1 MRIAFLDFFARD
13 FHVDTPYQEAMGG
26 AQAAVCFAA
35 EALAR
40 RGHRVFLFSHTTESS
55 VQRGVT
61 CIPLKGM
68 DSQRLQELRFD
79 AVVLNQNAGFATV
92 KLPLRN
98 IFSHST
104 RLFLW
109 AHDAWDA
116 ATLQSLQLP
125 EERQAYD
132 GFIFLSRWHR
142 ESCVRT
148 FGLPPTKSH
157 VIEYGL
163 SPHFCSLFDAQTSIV
178 SHKTSPPVLAYIS
191 APYRGLELLLNVFP
205 ELRER
210 VPGVTLQVFSGMKV
224 YQPKG
229 GTEDAGFH
237 TLYQRCLSVEGVEY
251 RGPQPRGELV
261 EALKRVT
268 LLAYPNIFP
277 ETFCLSIAEAL
288 ASGCRVVSSALGAL
302 PETTLSLATLIPVD
316 PDMQRFESQFVD
328 AVVQVLQADL
338 AMDPSQREERLR
350 TQVETI
356 NAHYSWPIQAALW
369 EKVLS

>member
-13 FHVDTPYQEAMGG
+13 FHVETPYQEAMGG

-35 EALAR
+35 ETLAI
-40 RGHRVFLFSHTTESS
+40 RGHRVFLFSHTTEAS

-61 CIPLKGM
+61 CLPLKGV
-68 DSQRLQELRFD
+68 DAQRLQELRFD
-79 AVVLNQNAGFATV
+79 AVIVNQNAGFATV

-98 IFSHST
+98 IFYPST

-109 AHDAWDA
+109 AHDAWDS

-132 GFIFLSRWHR
+132 GFVFLSQWHR
-142 ESCVRT
+142 ETCVRT
-148 FGLPPTKSH
+148 FGLTSAQSH

-163 SPHFCSLFDAQTSIV
+163 SPHFCSLFDVQTSIV
-178 SHKTSPPVLAYIS
+178 SYKKSPPVLAYIS
-191 APYRGLELLLNVFP
+191 APYRGLELLLKVFP
-205 ELRER
+205 ELRAR

-224 YQPKG
+224 YQPEG
-229 GTEDAGFH
+229 GKEDAGYH
-237 TLYQRCLSVEGVEY
+237 ALYQRCLSLEGVEY
-251 RGPQPRGELV
+251 RGPQPRGALV

-268 LLAYPNIFP
+268 LLAYPNVFP

-316 PDMQRFESQFVD
+316 PDSQRFQAQFVD
-328 AVVQVLQADL
+328 AVVQVLQADQTM
-338 AMDPSQREERLR
+338 APAQREASLR
-350 TQVETI
+350 AQVETI
-356 NAHYSWPIQAALW
+356 NARYSWSKQAALW
-369 EKVLS
+369 EKILA